1 MGNEPVV
8 AVVRGN
14 VLHDLQERIKELTAL
29 HSAARVLQD
38 DGRSVTEQ
46 LAEIAGLLPAAWQ
59 YPEMTCGRIAFDGE
73 VQATPG
79 FVATPWRQ
87 RAAFA
92 TASGRQGFIEVCYRE
107 AAPAAAEGP
116 FLAEER
122 NLIDSLAEMLRSYL
136 ERKEARAGLQEA
148 HDELELRVEQRTAEL
163 VRVNTALQEE
173 IARSTRSEERIR
185 SLAAELSRAEEAE
198 RRAIASDL
206 HDHIGQALATIKIK
220 LVEIQRS
227 AAFSGY
233 ERTLEEMRSL
243 LDHTIRTT
251 RTLTVEISPPILYE
265 LGLLPA
271 LQWLGEQFERKHDF
285 AVTVLADDLE
295 PADEIVQLVAFK
307 AVRELLTNTAK
318 HAHAHR
324 AAIKVRTDPDH
335 LWVSYRDDGG
345 GFDPAA
351 VDDPGLRTDA
361 FGLFNIR
368 ERCTYLGGRMRV
380 ESAAGQGVRIDL
392 GLPLHVAPPGDHSH
406 DRPHPAG
413 R

>member
-8 AVVRGN
+8 ANVRGN
-14 VLHDLQERIKELTAL
+14 VLHDLQERVKELTAL

-38 DGRSVTEQ
+38 DGRPVTEQ
-46 LAEIAGLLPAAWQ
+46 LAEIAALLPAAWQ
-59 YPEMTCGRIAFDGE
+59 FPEMACGRIAFDGDE
-73 VQATPG
+73 RATPG
-79 FVATPWRQ
+79 FAATPWRQ

-92 TASGRQGFIEVCYRE
+92 TASGRRGFIEVCYLE
-107 AAPAAAEGP
+107 AAPEAAEGP

-122 NLIDSLAEMLRSYL
+122 SLIDSLAEMLRSYL
-136 ERKEARAGLQEA
+136 ERKEARVALQEA
-148 HDELELRVEQRTAEL
+148 HDELELRVGQRTAEL
-163 VRVNTALQEE
+163 VRVNAALEAE
-173 IARSTRSEERIR
+173 IARRARSEERIR

-206 HDHIGQALATIKIK
+206 HDQIGQALATIKIK
-220 LVEIQRS
+220 LVEVQRS

-233 ERTLEEMRSL
+233 ERALEEMRSL
-243 LDHTIRTT
+243 LDQTIRTT

-271 LQWLGEQFERKHDF
+271 LQWLGEQFERKHDV
-285 AVTVLADDLE
+285 AVAVLSGELE

-318 HAHAHR
+318 HAHAHHV
-324 AAIKVRTDPDH
+324 AIHVRSEPGR
-335 LWVSYRDDGG
+335 LCVSYRDDGV

-368 ERCTYLGGRMRV
+368 ERCTYLGGRLCV
-380 ESAAGQGVRIDL
+380 ESTAGQGVRIDL
-392 GLPLHVAPPGDHSH
+392 GLPLHVASPGELNH